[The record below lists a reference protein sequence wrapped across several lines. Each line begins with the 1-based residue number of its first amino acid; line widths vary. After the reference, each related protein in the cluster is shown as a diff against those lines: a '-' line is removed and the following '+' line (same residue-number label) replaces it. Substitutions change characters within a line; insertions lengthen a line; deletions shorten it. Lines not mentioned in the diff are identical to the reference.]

1 MIKSRSRKTVVP
13 FEVLSLEEDGAHIVI
28 EAHINGVKVKL
39 LIDTGA
45 SKTVFDRKRMRMLMS
60 KRKFTKNHALSV
72 GLGTNKMK
80 SHFVE
85 LEKFSIGKLA
95 LENFKT
101 VLLDLKIVN
110 TSYAMLGLPPIDGV
124 LGGDILNKFG
134 GEINYRKK
142 QITLFTKQ

>member
-1 MIKSRSRKTVVP
+1 MSKSPSKKTTVP
-13 FEVLSLEEDGAHIVI
+13 IHLIHLDDDGTHLLVDAK
-28 EAHINGVKVKL
+28 INGTKISL

-45 SKTVFDRKRMRMLMS
+45 SKTVFDRKRMRTLM
-60 KRKFTKNHALSV
+60 RKKKFQKNDGLSV

-85 LEKFSIGKLA
+85 LEKLSIGELV

-110 TSYAMLGLPPIDGV
+110 KSYAMLGLSPIDGV
-124 LGGDILNKFG
+124 VGGDILNRFG
-134 GEINYRKK
+134 AEINYRKK
-142 QITLFTKQ
+142 QLLLFRPQ